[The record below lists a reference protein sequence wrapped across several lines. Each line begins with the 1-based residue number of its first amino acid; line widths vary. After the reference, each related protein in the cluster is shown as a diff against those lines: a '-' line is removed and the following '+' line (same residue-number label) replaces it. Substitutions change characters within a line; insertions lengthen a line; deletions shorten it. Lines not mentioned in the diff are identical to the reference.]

1 MGSSYFTNP
10 LEFLI
15 NTLFGLYIS
24 AVMLRFLLAMV
35 RADFYN
41 PLTQIL
47 VKLTNPALKPLR
59 RLIPGFG
66 GIDIASLLLM
76 LGLQLLALTLI
87 TLLRGAALHP
97 AGLLLLSIVELL
109 GLLINIYMFSILIQV
124 ILSWINPGNYN
135 PAVSLI
141 YSINEP
147 LLAPARRLIPPLS
160 GLDLSPLAV
169 MLGLQLAKMLIMP
182 PLLVWVQALS

>member
-15 NTLFGLYIS
+15 NTLIGLFIT

-59 RLIPGFG
+59 RIIPGFG

-76 LGLQLLALTLI
+76 LALQMLALMLV
-87 TLLRGAALHP
+87 TLLRGVSLHP
-97 AGLLLLSIVELL
+97 LGLLLWAIAELL
-109 GLLINIYMFSILIQV
+109 SLLFNIYMFSILIQV
-124 ILSWINPGNYN
+124 ILSWINPGSYN

-160 GLDLSPLAV
+160 GLDLSPMVVL
-169 MLGLQLAKMLIMP
+169 LGLQLAKMLLLP
-182 PLLVWVQALS
+182 PLLSWGQAFG

>member
-1 MGSSYFTNP
+1 MGASYFTNP

-15 NTLFGLYIS
+15 STLIGLFIT

-41 PLTQIL
+41 PMTQIL

-66 GIDIASLLLM
+66 GIDFASLLLM

-87 TLLRGAALHP
+87 TLLRGMALNP
-97 AGLLLLSIVELL
+97 VALLFWSLAELL
-109 GLLINIYMFSILIQV
+109 GLLLNIYLFSILIQV
-124 ILSWINPGNYN
+124 VMSWINPNTYN
-135 PAVSLI
+135 PGISLI
-141 YSINEP
+141 HSLNEP

-160 GLDLSPLAV
+160 GLDLSPVVVL
-169 MLGLQLAKMLIMP
+169 LGLQLAKMLLLP
-182 PLLVWVQALS
+182 PLLTWGQVLG

>member
-1 MGSSYFTNP
+1 MGASYFTNP

-15 NTLFGLYIS
+15 STLIGLFIT

-41 PLTQIL
+41 PMTQIL

-66 GIDIASLLLM
+66 GIDLASLLLM
-76 LGLQLLALTLI
+76 LALQMLALTLI
-87 TLLRGAALHP
+87 TLLRGVALNP
-97 AGLLLLSIVELL
+97 VGLLLWSMAELL
-109 GLLINIYMFSILIQV
+109 GLLFNIYMFSILFQV
-124 ILSWINPGNYN
+124 VLSWINPGAYN

-160 GLDLSPLAV
+160 GLDLSPVVVL
-169 MLGLQLAKMLIMP
+169 LGLQLAKMLLLP
-182 PLLVWVQALS
+182 PLLTWGQALG

>member
-15 NTLFGLYIS
+15 STLIGLFIT

-59 RLIPGFG
+59 RFIPGFG
-66 GIDIASLLLM
+66 GIAIASLLLM
-76 LGLQLLALTLI
+76 LALQMLALTLI

-97 AGLLLLSIVELL
+97 VGLLLWSLAELL
-109 GLLINIYMFSILIQV
+109 GLLFNIYMFSILIQV
-124 ILSWINPGNYN
+124 VLSWVNPNAYN
-135 PAVSLI
+135 PAVSLL

-160 GLDLSPLAV
+160 GLDLSPVVVL
-169 MLGLQLAKMLIMP
+169 LGLQLAKMLLLP
-182 PLLVWVQALS
+182 PLLAWGQALG

>member
-1 MGSSYFTNP
+1 MGASYFTNP

-15 NTLFGLYIS
+15 GTLIGLFIT

-66 GIDIASLLLM
+66 GIDLSSLLLM
-76 LGLQLLALTLI
+76 LALQMLALTLI

-97 AGLLLLSIVELL
+97 VGLLLWSIAELL
-109 GLLINIYMFSILIQV
+109 GLLLNIYMFSILIQV
-124 ILSWINPGNYN
+124 VLSWINPGSYN

-160 GLDLSPLAV
+160 GLDLSPVVVL
-169 MLGLQLAKMLIMP
+169 LGLQLAKMLLLP
-182 PLLVWVQALS
+182 PLLTWGQALG

>member
-1 MGSSYFTNP
+1 MGASYFTNP

-15 NTLFGLYIS
+15 STLIGLLIT

-41 PLTQIL
+41 PMTQIL

-66 GIDIASLLLM
+66 GIDFASLLLM

-87 TLLRGAALHP
+87 TLLRGMALNP
-97 AGLLLLSIVELL
+97 VALLFWSLAELL
-109 GLLINIYMFSILIQV
+109 GLLLNIYLFSILIQV
-124 ILSWINPGNYN
+124 VMSWINPNTYN
-135 PAVSLI
+135 PGISLI
-141 YSINEP
+141 HSLNEP

-160 GLDLSPLAV
+160 GLDLSPVVVL
-169 MLGLQLAKMLIMP
+169 LGLQLAKMLLLP
-182 PLLVWVQALS
+182 PLLTWGQVLG

>member
-1 MGSSYFTNP
+1 MGASYFTNP

-15 NTLFGLYIS
+15 STLIGLFIT

-41 PLTQIL
+41 PMTQIL
-47 VKLTNPALKPLR
+47 VKITNPALKPLR

-76 LGLQLLALTLI
+76 LVLQMLALTLI
-87 TLLRGAALHP
+87 TLLRGVALNP
-97 AGLLLLSIVELL
+97 VSLLLWSIAELL
-109 GLLINIYMFSILIQV
+109 GLLFNIYMFSILFQV
-124 ILSWINPGNYN
+124 VLSWINPGAYN

-160 GLDLSPLAV
+160 GLDLSPVVVL
-169 MLGLQLAKMLIMP
+169 LGLQLAKMLLLP
-182 PLLVWVQALS
+182 PLLTWGQALG

>member
-15 NTLFGLYIS
+15 GTLIGLFIT

-76 LGLQLLALTLI
+76 LTLQMLALALI

-97 AGLLLLSIVELL
+97 FGLLLWSIAELL
-109 GLLINIYMFSILIQV
+109 GLLLNIYMFSILIQV
-124 ILSWINPGNYN
+124 VLSWVNPNAYN
-135 PAVSLI
+135 PAVSLL

-160 GLDLSPLAV
+160 GLDLSPVVVL
-169 MLGLQLAKMLIMP
+169 LGLQLAKMLLLP
-182 PLLVWVQALS
+182 PLLTWGQALG

>member
-1 MGSSYFTNP
+1 MGASYFTNP

-15 NTLFGLYIS
+15 STLIGLFIT

-41 PLTQIL
+41 PMTQIL

-66 GIDIASLLLM
+66 GIDLASLLLM
-76 LGLQLLALTLI
+76 LALQMLALTLI
-87 TLLRGAALHP
+87 TLLRGVALNP
-97 AGLLLLSIVELL
+97 VGLLLWSMAELL
-109 GLLINIYMFSILIQV
+109 GLLFNIYMFSILFQV
-124 ILSWINPGNYN
+124 VLSWINPGAYN

-141 YSINEP
+141 YSIKEP
-147 LLAPARRLIPPLS
+147 LLAPARRLTPPLS
-160 GLDLSPLAV
+160 GLDLSPVVVL
-169 MLGLQLAKMLIMP
+169 LGLQLAKMLLLP
-182 PLLVWVQALS
+182 PLLTWGQALG

>member
-15 NTLFGLYIS
+15 STLFGLYIT
-24 AVMLRFLLAMV
+24 AVMLRFMLAMV

-47 VKLTNPALKPLR
+47 VKVTNPALKPLR
-59 RLIPGFG
+59 RIIPGFG

-76 LGLQLLALTLI
+76 LALQMLSLALI
-87 TLLRGAALHP
+87 TLLRGVSMHP
-97 AGLLLLSIVELL
+97 LGLLLWAIAELL
-109 GLLINIYMFSILIQV
+109 SLLFNIYLFSILIQV
-124 ILSWINPGNYN
+124 ILSWINPGSYN
-135 PAVSLI
+135 PAVSLV

-160 GLDLSPLAV
+160 GLDLSPMVVL
-169 MLGLQLAKMLIMP
+169 LGLQLAKMLLLP
-182 PLLVWVQALS
+182 PLLTWGQALG

>member
-15 NTLFGLYIS
+15 STLIGLLIT

-76 LGLQLLALTLI
+76 LGLQMLALTLI
-87 TLLRGAALHP
+87 TLLRGVTLHP
-97 AGLLLLSIVELL
+97 AGLLLWSIAELL
-109 GLLINIYMFSILIQV
+109 GLLINIYLFSILIQV

-160 GLDLSPLAV
+160 GLDLSPVVVL
-169 MLGLQLAKMLIMP
+169 LGLQLAKMLLLP
-182 PLLVWVQALS
+182 PLLTWGQALG

>member
-1 MGSSYFTNP
+1 MGASYFTNP

-15 NTLFGLYIS
+15 STLIGLFIT

-59 RLIPGFG
+59 RFIPGFG

-76 LGLQLLALTLI
+76 LALQMLALALI

-97 AGLLLLSIVELL
+97 VGLLLWAIAELL
-109 GLLINIYMFSILIQV
+109 GLLLNIYMFSILIQV
-124 ILSWINPGNYN
+124 VLSWVNPNTYN
-135 PAVSLI
+135 PAVSLL

-160 GLDLSPLAV
+160 GLDLSPVVVL
-169 MLGLQLAKMLIMP
+169 LGLQLAKMLLLP
-182 PLLVWVQALS
+182 PLLTWGQALG

>member
-15 NTLFGLYIS
+15 GTLIGLFIT

-76 LGLQLLALTLI
+76 LALQMLALTLI

-97 AGLLLLSIVELL
+97 VGLLLWSIAELL
-109 GLLINIYMFSILIQV
+109 GLLLNIYMFSILIQV
-124 ILSWINPGNYN
+124 VLSWVNPNADN
-135 PAVSLI
+135 PAVSLL

-160 GLDLSPLAV
+160 GLDLSPVVVL
-169 MLGLQLAKMLIMP
+169 LGLQLAKMLLLP
-182 PLLVWVQALS
+182 PLLTWGQALG

>member
-15 NTLFGLYIS
+15 STLIGLFIT

-59 RLIPGFG
+59 RFIPGFG

-76 LGLQLLALTLI
+76 LALQMLALTLI

-97 AGLLLLSIVELL
+97 VGLLLWSLAELL
-109 GLLINIYMFSILIQV
+109 GLLFNIYMFSILIQV
-124 ILSWINPGNYN
+124 VLSWVNPNAYN
-135 PAVSLI
+135 PAISLL

-160 GLDLSPLAV
+160 GLDLSPVVVL
-169 MLGLQLAKMLIMP
+169 LGLQLAKMLLLP
-182 PLLVWVQALS
+182 PLLAWGQALG

>member
-15 NTLFGLYIS
+15 STLIGLFIT

-59 RLIPGFG
+59 RFIPGFG

-76 LGLQLLALTLI
+76 LALQMLALTLI

-97 AGLLLLSIVELL
+97 VGLLLWAIAELL
-109 GLLINIYMFSILIQV
+109 GLLFNIYMFSILIQV
-124 ILSWINPGNYN
+124 VLSWVNPNAYN
-135 PAVSLI
+135 PAVSLL

-160 GLDLSPLAV
+160 GLDLSPVVVL
-169 MLGLQLAKMLIMP
+169 LGLQLAKMLLLP
-182 PLLVWVQALS
+182 PLLAWGQALG

>member
-15 NTLFGLYIS
+15 STLLGLYITI
-24 AVMLRFLLAMV
+24 VMLRFLLAMV

-41 PLTQIL
+41 PMAQIL

-59 RLIPGFG
+59 RFIPGFG
-66 GIDIASLLLM
+66 GIDLASVLLM
-76 LGLQLLALTLI
+76 LALQMLALALVA
-87 TLLRGAALHP
+87 LLRGVSLHP
-97 AGLLLLSIVELL
+97 IGLVIWSFAELIGLLL
-109 GLLINIYMFSILIQV
+109 NIYMFSIFIQV
-124 ILSWINPGNYN
+124 VLSWINPGSYN

-141 YSINEP
+141 HSLNEP

-160 GLDLSPLAV
+160 GLDLSPVVVL
-169 MLGLQLAKMLIMP
+169 LGLQLAKMLLLP
-182 PLLVWVQALS
+182 PLLAWGQALG

>member
-15 NTLFGLYIS
+15 GTLIGLFIT

-59 RLIPGFG
+59 RFIPGFG

-76 LGLQLLALTLI
+76 LALQMLALTLI

-97 AGLLLLSIVELL
+97 VGLLLWSLAELL
-109 GLLINIYMFSILIQV
+109 GLLFNIYMFSILIQV
-124 ILSWINPGNYN
+124 VLSWVNPNAYN
-135 PAVSLI
+135 PAVSLL

-160 GLDLSPLAV
+160 GLDLSPVVVL
-169 MLGLQLAKMLIMP
+169 LGLQLAKMLLLP
-182 PLLVWVQALS
+182 PLLAWGQAFG

>member
-15 NTLFGLYIS
+15 STLIGLFIT

-59 RLIPGFG
+59 RFIPGFG

-76 LGLQLLALTLI
+76 LALQMLALTLI

-97 AGLLLLSIVELL
+97 VGLLLWSLAELL
-109 GLLINIYMFSILIQV
+109 GLLFNIYMFSILIQV
-124 ILSWINPGNYN
+124 VLSWVNPNAYN
-135 PAVSLI
+135 PAVSLL

-160 GLDLSPLAV
+160 GLDLSPVVVL
-169 MLGLQLAKMLIMP
+169 LGLQLAKMLLLP
-182 PLLVWVQALS
+182 PLLAWGQALG

>member
-1 MGSSYFTNP
+1 MGASYFTNP

-15 NTLFGLYIS
+15 STLIGLFIT

-47 VKLTNPALKPLR
+47 VKLTSPALKPLR

-76 LGLQLLALTLI
+76 LALQMLALTMI
-87 TLLRGAALHP
+87 TLLRGVALNP
-97 AGLLLLSIVELL
+97 VSLLLWSIAELL
-109 GLLINIYMFSILIQV
+109 GLLFNIYMFSILFQV
-124 ILSWINPGNYN
+124 VLSWINPGAYN

-160 GLDLSPLAV
+160 GLDLSPVVVL
-169 MLGLQLAKMLIMP
+169 LGLQLAKMLLLP
-182 PLLVWVQALS
+182 PLLTWGQALG

>member
-15 NTLFGLYIS
+15 STLMGLFIT

-76 LGLQLLALTLI
+76 LSLQMLALALI
-87 TLLRGAALHP
+87 TLLRGVALHP
-97 AGLLLLSIVELL
+97 VGLLLWSLAELL
-109 GLLINIYMFSILIQV
+109 GLLLNIYMFSILIQV
-124 ILSWINPGNYN
+124 ILSWINPGTYN

-160 GLDLSPLAV
+160 GLDLSPVVAL
-169 MLGLQLAKMLIMP
+169 LGLQLAKMLLLP
-182 PLLVWVQALS
+182 PLLTWGQALG

>member
-1 MGSSYFTNP
+1 MGASYFTNP

-15 NTLFGLYIS
+15 STLIGLFIT

-41 PLTQIL
+41 PLTQLL

-76 LGLQLLALTLI
+76 LGLQMLALTLI

-97 AGLLLLSIVELL
+97 LGLLLWSIAELL
-109 GLLINIYMFSILIQV
+109 GLLFNIYMFSILIQV
-124 ILSWINPGNYN
+124 VLSWINPSTYN

-160 GLDLSPLAV
+160 GLDLSPVVVL
-169 MLGLQLAKMLIMP
+169 LGLQLAKMLLLP
-182 PLLVWVQALS
+182 PLLTWGQALG

>member
-15 NTLFGLYIS
+15 STLIGLFIT

-59 RLIPGFG
+59 RFIPGFG

-76 LGLQLLALTLI
+76 LALQILALTLI

-97 AGLLLLSIVELL
+97 VGLLLWSLAELL
-109 GLLINIYMFSILIQV
+109 GLLFNIYMFSILIQV
-124 ILSWINPGNYN
+124 VLSWVNPNAYN
-135 PAVSLI
+135 PAVSLL

-160 GLDLSPLAV
+160 GLDLSPVVVL
-169 MLGLQLAKMLIMP
+169 LGLQLAKMLLLP
-182 PLLVWVQALS
+182 PLLAWGQALG

>member
-15 NTLFGLYIS
+15 STLIGLFIT

-59 RLIPGFG
+59 RFIPGFG

-76 LGLQLLALTLI
+76 LALQMLALTLI

-97 AGLLLLSIVELL
+97 VGLLLWSLAELL
-109 GLLINIYMFSILIQV
+109 GLLFNIYMFSILIQV
-124 ILSWINPGNYN
+124 VLSWVNPNAYN
-135 PAVSLI
+135 PAVSLL

-160 GLDLSPLAV
+160 GLDLSPVVVL
-169 MLGLQLAKMLIMP
+169 LGLQLAKMLLLP
-182 PLLVWVQALS
+182 PLLAWGQAFG

>member
-15 NTLFGLYIS
+15 STLIGLYIT

-59 RLIPGFG
+59 RFIPGFG

-76 LGLQLLALTLI
+76 LALQMLALALI
-87 TLLRGAALHP
+87 TLLRGVSLHP
-97 AGLLLLSIVELL
+97 VGLLLWAIAELL
-109 GLLINIYMFSILIQV
+109 GLLLNIYMFSILIQV
-124 ILSWINPGNYN
+124 VLSWINPGGYN

-160 GLDLSPLAV
+160 GLDLSPVVVL
-169 MLGLQLAKMLIMP
+169 LGLQLAKMLLLP
-182 PLLVWVQALS
+182 PLLTWGQALG

>member
-15 NTLFGLYIS
+15 STLIGLFIT

-59 RLIPGFG
+59 RFIPGFG

-76 LGLQLLALTLI
+76 LALQILALTLI

-97 AGLLLLSIVELL
+97 VGLLLWSLAELL
-109 GLLINIYMFSILIQV
+109 GLLFNIYMFSILIQV
-124 ILSWINPGNYN
+124 VLSWVNPNAYN
-135 PAVSLI
+135 PAISLL

-160 GLDLSPLAV
+160 GLDLSPVVVL
-169 MLGLQLAKMLIMP
+169 LGLQLAKMLLLP
-182 PLLVWVQALS
+182 PLLAWGQALG